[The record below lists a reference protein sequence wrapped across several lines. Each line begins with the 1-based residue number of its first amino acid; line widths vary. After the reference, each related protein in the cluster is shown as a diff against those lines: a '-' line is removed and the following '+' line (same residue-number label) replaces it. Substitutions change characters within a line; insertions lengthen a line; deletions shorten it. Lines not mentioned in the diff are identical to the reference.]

1 VGGLTE
7 FPSLIGGAASGGFS
21 PPQPTS
27 VNPRARTKQKMYIT
41 QCHNKELQEN
51 LIRTPAIRVSA
62 LTKSIQTATHKVD
75 ILRGIDFD
83 VQHGEFVA
91 IMGPSGSGKSTLLG
105 LLAGL
110 DTPTTGKIIL
120 DGEDITGLDE
130 DQMARLRGRKIG
142 FVFQSYHLLPT
153 LTAEENVLLPYE
165 LTGGNGSEGRQ
176 RARELLESVGLP
188 DRRDHYP
195 VQLSGGEQQRVALA
209 RAFMVRPPILLADEP
224 TGNLDSQNG
233 RHVLELLFSL
243 NQREGTTLVLVT
255 HDLALSDR
263 AGRRIVLRDGLIV
276 SQE

>member
-1 VGGLTE
+1 
-7 FPSLIGGAASGGFS
+7 
-21 PPQPTS
+21 
-27 VNPRARTKQKMYIT
+27 MYIT

-130 DQMARLRGRKIG
+130 DRMAMLRGRKVG

-176 RARELLESVGLP
+176 RARQLLESVGLP

-233 RHVLELLFSL
+233 QHVLDLLFSL

-255 HDLALSDR
+255 HDPALSSR

-276 SQE
+276 NEE